1 MRSFHYGLCLI
12 LFSCVLVGCTKPRQV
27 GTSQV
32 AQEKQ
37 KELQCYQMFTALQSL
52 DNLTF
57 KKYQQQFSVI
67 NNNYEVY
74 KKNQSLI
81 DGNSAEIIKLEL
93 NNKVD
98 VVCARVRSAV
108 FTSMAKRANELNKL

>member
-1 MRSFHYGLCLI
+1 MRSYHYGLCLI
-12 LFSCVLVGCTKPRQV
+12 MCTCLLAGCAKPRQV
-27 GTSQV
+27 GTAQV
-32 AQEKQ
+32 AQEKK
-37 KELQCYQMFTALQSL
+37 KELQCYQMFTALKSL
-52 DNLTF
+52 DNPTF

-81 DGNSAEIIKLEL
+81 DGNSAEIIRLEL